1 LTQDQREHSFQGR
14 LRSEVRQSQPRMFI
28 QRTGY
33 LCPQLGS

>member
-1 LTQDQREHSFQGR
+1 
-14 LRSEVRQSQPRMFI
+14 MFI